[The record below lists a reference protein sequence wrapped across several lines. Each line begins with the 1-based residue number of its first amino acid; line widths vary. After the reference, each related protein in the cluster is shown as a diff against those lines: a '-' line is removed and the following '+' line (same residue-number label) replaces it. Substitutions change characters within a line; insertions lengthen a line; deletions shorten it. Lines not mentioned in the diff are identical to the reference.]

1 MELSGDTLLSFAIAL
16 GIGLLIGIDRERQKG
31 EGPTRAAAG
40 VRTFALAA
48 LVSAVA
54 GAINSDALMAAALL
68 GVVALTGLSYWRSS
82 VEDPGLT
89 GEMALALTALL
100 GMLSIS
106 QPALAAATGVVVAG
120 VLHSR
125 EFLHRFVRSG
135 LNEAELRDALIFAGA
150 TLVVLPLLPDA
161 PLDPY
166 GVLNLR
172 KIWIVV
178 ILIMAISGAGYIAV
192 RLMGVRFGLPISG
205 FASGFVSSSATI
217 GAMASRVK
225 DTPAL
230 LKPATAGA
238 VLSTVATIVQ
248 LALLLAAVNIAVLKE
263 MAIPLAISG
272 LTAVLYGG
280 AFTLWALKHEG
291 QGESKPGRAFSLGT
305 ALALAATLA
314 VILVAS
320 AALQAWLG
328 ETGVVLA
335 AGVAGFA
342 DAHSAAVSAAQL
354 TSAQHI
360 KAEQAVLPVLAAL
373 TTNTVTKIVLAFAG
387 GNRAFALRVVPG
399 LVLVVAA
406 AWAGA
411 LIAGSKLV

>member
-48 LVSAVA
+48 LVGAVA

-272 LTAVLYGG
+272 LAAVLYGG

>member
-48 LVSAVA
+48 LVGAVA

-135 LNEAELRDALIFAGA
+135 LNEVELRDALIFAGA

-192 RLMGVRFGLPISG
+192 RLLGVRFGLPVSG
-205 FASGFVSSSATI
+205 FASGFVSSAATI

>member
-1 MELSGDTLLSFAIAL
+1 MELSDDTLLSFAIAL

-31 EGPTRAAAG
+31 EGPARAAAG
-40 VRTFALAA
+40 VRTFALTA
-48 LVSAVA
+48 LVGAAA
-54 GAINSDALMAAALL
+54 GAINSDALMAAVLL
-68 GVVALTGLSYWRSS
+68 GVVTLTGLSYWRSS
-82 VEDPGLT
+82 AEDPGLT
-89 GEMALALTALL
+89 GETALALTALL

-135 LNEAELRDALIFAGA
+135 LNEVELRDALIFAGA
-150 TLVVLPLLPDA
+150 TLVVLPLLPDE

-192 RLMGVRFGLPISG
+192 RLLGVRFGLPVSG
-205 FASGFVSSSATI
+205 FASGFVSSAATI

-225 DTPAL
+225 DTPGL
-230 LKPATAGA
+230 LKPAAAGA

-248 LALLLAAVNIAVLKE
+248 LALLLAAVNMAVLKA

-272 LTAVLYGG
+272 LAAMLYGG

-291 QGESKPGRAFSLGT
+291 HGESKPGRAFSLGT

-328 ETGVVLA
+328 ETGIVLA

-354 TSAQHI
+354 TSAQRI
-360 KAEQAVLPVLAAL
+360 NAEQAVLPVLAAL
-373 TTNTVTKIVLAFAG
+373 TTNTVTKIVLAFTG
-387 GNRAFALRVVPG
+387 GSRAFALCVVPG
-399 LVLVVAA
+399 LMLVVAS
-406 AWAGA
+406 AWAAVPLAA
-411 LIAGSKLV
+411 LLN